1 MNEIKKILHK
11 FRVTHYKMKE
21 ITVLQKQVNQYSNIL
36 NKIKKIYAA
45 ESDIDIKKKLLLI
58 EYKLI
63 KLAEIKNN
71 KAGDLL
77 DKFDI
82 YIHDTDKV
90 KK

>member
-1 MNEIKKILHK
+1 
-11 FRVTHYKMKE
+11 MKE